1 MKKGRSSILIA
12 GIALGLAGGVAFS
25 TFVLSPNLAG
35 GFNQSLNFLSTERD
49 MAQES
54 ARVAEAQANSA
65 DSFIQAVSEPA
76 VKNSLSGKTIVVLRA
91 ADANDEDAKKLDEL
105 LKSAG
110 VENVGTI
117 TLKET
122 FFSQQGADGI
132 KNVVSNT
139 LPAGAKLSEDKLD
152 PGTHSGES
160 LGSTLMLNPET
171 GQPQATEEEREL
183 GLTALQDAGF
193 IEYEKGTVQPADAA
207 ILLIGDGSGV
217 ADDGFTETSQ
227 AAFAAAF
234 DQRSGGFVVA
244 GRIHSASDTGAIGK
258 IRANQPVRDNVS
270 TVDSIDRSLGLI
282 AAVLATAEQIGG
294 NAGAYGSAASADAA
308 APSPKILTE

>member
-1 MKKGRSSILIA
+1 MKKGRGSILVT
-12 GIALGLAGGVAFS
+12 GLALGIAGGVAFS

-49 MAQES
+49 LAQES

-65 DSFIQAVSEPA
+65 DSFIHAVAEPA
-76 VKNSLSGKTIVVLRA
+76 VKDSLAGKTIVVLRA
-91 ADANDEDAKKLDEL
+91 ADADDEDVKKLEGL
-105 LKSAG
+105 LKTAG
-110 VENVGTI
+110 VDNVSTI

-171 GQPQATEEEREL
+171 GQAQATAEEREL

-193 IEYEKGTVQPADAA
+193 IEYEKGSVQPADAA
-207 ILLIGDGSGV
+207 ILVIGDGSGSSG
-217 ADDGFTETSQ
+217 DGFTETSQ
-227 AAFAAAF
+227 AAFAEAF
-234 DQRSGGFVVA
+234 DQRGGGMVVA
-244 GRIHSASDTGAIGK
+244 GRIHSARDTGTIGK

-270 TVDSIDRSLGLI
+270 TVDSINRSLGHI
-282 AAVLATAEQIGG
+282 AAVLATVEQLGG
-294 NAGAYGSAASADAA
+294 TAGAYGSAASADAA
-308 APSPKILTE
+308 APAPKILAE